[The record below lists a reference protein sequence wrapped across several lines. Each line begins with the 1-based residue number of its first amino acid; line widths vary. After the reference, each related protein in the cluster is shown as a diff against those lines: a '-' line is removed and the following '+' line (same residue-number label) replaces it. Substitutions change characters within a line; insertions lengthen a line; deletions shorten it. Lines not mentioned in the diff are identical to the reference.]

1 MPWYEITVTPAEKKD
16 YARGGRAVF
25 VFDDRDLAEMNRA
38 RQQEESLILK
48 RAAFLR
54 DVGRMEDRGEIAIVS
69 AHIISIEDRPDW
81 TSRFPKG
88 PSPRPH
94 A

>member
-1 MPWYEITVTPAEKKD
+1 
-16 YARGGRAVF
+16 
-25 VFDDRDLAEMNRA
+25 MNEA
-38 RQQEESLILK
+38 RQQEEVLVLK

-54 DVGRMEDRGEIAIVS
+54 DVGRTEGRSEIAFVC

-88 PSPRPH
+88 PTPRLQR
-94 A
+94 